1 MVISPMVGSKYPF
14 LLCSRPQTPDSPP
27 RPTFFSSTFC
37 LRCVSSWRPYF
48 VTSSS
53 ATQDRPQPL
62 SAQSLAHTFRHI
74 GGVPPTT
81 SISEFRFSSF
91 TASTISES
99 SFLVTHASCI
109 KRKSFISNGYKK
121 HGVWST
127 VDCRSRAFPNPPSP
141 ATRRKAGNSF
151 PLMGLLHDSL
161 DTRGVGV

>member
-1 MVISPMVGSKYPF
+1 MCGLNYPF

-81 SISEFRFSSF
+81 PIFEFRFLSF
-91 TASTISES
+91 IPSAMSGC
-99 SFLVTHASCI
+99 SFRVTLASCV
-109 KRKSFISNGYKK
+109 KHKSFISNGYRK
-121 HGVWST
+121 HGGRGLKQFPT
-127 VDCRSRAFPNPPSP
+127 TPRLLCKNRSAHDPNFGPGGPHLP
-141 ATRRKAGNSF
+141 
-151 PLMGLLHDSL
+151 
-161 DTRGVGV
+161 RGVA

>member
-91 TASTISES
+91 TASTISGS
-99 SFLVTHASCI
+99 SLPVTLATRVKH
-109 KRKSFISNGYKK
+109 KSFISNVYKK
-121 HGVWST
+121 HRGWGT
-127 VDCRSRAFPNPPSP
+127 VDCQSRA
-141 ATRRKAGNSF
+141 
-151 PLMGLLHDSL
+151 LLIPHAFGYTHKLPQFLSSH
-161 DTRGVGV
+161 GFIS